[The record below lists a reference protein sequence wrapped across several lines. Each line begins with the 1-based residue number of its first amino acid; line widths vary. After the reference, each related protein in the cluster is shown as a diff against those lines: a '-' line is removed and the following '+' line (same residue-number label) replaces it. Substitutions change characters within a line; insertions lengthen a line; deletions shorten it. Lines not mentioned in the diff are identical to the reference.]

1 MSIKQKISYA
11 TFKQAKVKWS
21 GLGGD
26 IIDVKPDK
34 VKSKPKPYVEAQWL
48 TDYKRER
55 DRLIW
60 KDHLGSREEI
70 ELHYKTK

>member
-1 MSIKQKISYA
+1 MSLKQKISYA

-26 IIDVKPDK
+26 VIDVKSEK
-34 VKSKPKPYVEAQWL
+34 VKSKPKPYIEAQWL
-48 TDYKRER
+48 TDYKVAR

-60 KDHLGSREEI
+60 KDHPDSRNEI